1 MPKVSVTGACKG
13 IGRAIVERFAAA
25 PGWEVYGVTRSAVDV
40 AALNRPCIDGAAR
53 FWCADAADAGA
64 IGAIATKFA
73 EGGAGLDLLVNNAGG
88 FSYGAFCDTPA
99 DTLDV
104 LWRNNVI
111 SAFTVTQAFLPA
123 LISARGRITNIVSL
137 AAIKPLPGKAAY
149 SATKAAQAALFQSLR
164 DEIADD
170 GVTVTNIY
178 PGLTYTS
185 SFDGEDIDPAA
196 MLSVEDVAE
205 AVFRNCTPRGNLC
218 VDELVLQPAR
228 GIRL

>member
-1 MPKVSVTGACKG
+1 MFTIFLELGFDH
-13 IGRAIVERFAAA
+13 I
-25 PGWEVYGVTRSAVDV
+25 
-40 AALNRPCIDGAAR
+40 LDGYDHLL
-53 FWCADAADAGA
+53 FL
-64 IGAIATKFA
+64 
-73 EGGAGLDLLVNNAGG
+73 AGLIIVASDWRGLLA
-88 FSYGAFCDTPA
+88 
-99 DTLDV
+99 
-104 LWRNNVI
+104 VI

-123 LISARGRITNIVSL
+123 LISARGRIANIVSL

-149 SATKAAQAALFQSLR
+149 SATKAAQAALFQCLR